1 MTVTSVADA
10 AAAADACAWTLSRH
24 LRAALSAHGA
34 AHLALN
40 GGSTPRPVY
49 ERLPAL
55 LGDWSAVHVW
65 FGDERCVPPDSEESN
80 FRLASET
87 LIPGAGLGTD
97 QVHRMRGELGPH
109 EGARAYAAE
118 LAEHLELD
126 DSGLPVLDVVHL
138 GLGPDGHTASLF
150 PHHPALK
157 FDPAHPWATVG
168 IEDSPKPPPERISLS
183 LACLNA
189 ARHRVLHTVGAGKR
203 DAVARVLGAPD
214 PATPASLLGRE
225 GLDVILD
232 AAADPR
238 TGDFAAS

>member
-10 AAAADACAWTLSRH
+10 AAAAATCAETLSRH
-24 LRAALSAHGA
+24 LRAALSARGA
-34 AHLALN
+34 AHVALN

-49 ERLPAL
+49 EQLPAL

-65 FGDERCVPPDSEESN
+65 FGDERCVPPDSDESN

-126 DSGLPVLDVVHL
+126 DAGLPVLDVVHL

-150 PHHPALK
+150 PDHPALK
-157 FDPAHPWATVG
+157 VTGWATVG

-203 DAVARVLGAPD
+203 DAVARVLGPPD
-214 PATPASLLGRE
+214 PATPASLLERE
-225 GLDVILD
+225 GLEIILD
-232 AAADPR
+232 VAATP
-238 TGDFAAS
+238 TTWS